1 MCIINGKS
9 APQKEIAHEN
19 RVQVLRHFK
28 EYLTG
33 SFLKSDNDIFY
44 VLVIIIYFRRFAEL
58 FLIINME
65 AETISELLFTG

>member
-9 APQKEIAHEN
+9 APQKEITHEN

-44 VLVIIIYFRRFAEL
+44 VLVIIIYFRKFAEL

-65 AETISELLFTG
+65 A